1 MIRNLRIHEEPG
13 VIVQSEEDLRLMIP
27 CWMLDEICC
36 QAVVVE
42 KQSRIAVEALVWLRT
57 LIDGQSMLTGG
68 QGTKCDSIMANG
80 ERHES
85 TTKHQKSD
93 PASAPRET

>member
-42 KQSRIAVEALVWLRT
+42 KQSRIAVEALVGLRA

-68 QGTKCDSIMANG
+68 QGAKCDSIMANG

-85 TTKHQKSD
+85 TTKHKKSD
-93 PASAPRET
+93 TPSAPREA